1 MTVTVA
7 VGLQPSPL
15 PAPEVTGRRVAVL
28 VEPDDSVDSAP
39 LPDSEGVGVY
49 SGLVSISSRV

>member
-49 SGLVSISSRV
+49 SGIVSI